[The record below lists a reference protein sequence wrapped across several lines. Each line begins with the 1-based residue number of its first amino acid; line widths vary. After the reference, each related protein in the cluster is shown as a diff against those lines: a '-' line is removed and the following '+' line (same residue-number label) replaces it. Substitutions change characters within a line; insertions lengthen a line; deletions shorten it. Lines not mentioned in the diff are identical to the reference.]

1 MSKNK
6 IQFQIGY
13 SVPELIADFGTEKKC
28 EEYLE
33 KQKWPNGYKC
43 VDCQSSRYGT
53 YKAGSRKVYQC
64 KDCRKRHRLTAFLQW
79 NYIGI

>member
-13 SVPELIADFGTEKKC
+13 SVPEFIADFGTEKKC

-33 KQKWPNGYKC
+33 KQKWPNQK
-43 VDCQSSRYGT
+43 
-53 YKAGSRKVYQC
+53 
-64 KDCRKRHRLTAFLQW
+64 L
-79 NYIGI
+79 